1 MLALNNL
8 PKYDNKNMTKILKP
22 WLNVINDYLII
33 ILLTL
38 PVFVEG
44 IELASGRY
52 VCVPVVDCPMSNN
65 KSTPLSKYK
74 HHNVCRVLY
83 SSQKLTNAD
92 GNGKTK
98 TIVTQHKYTRRDYD
112 YVNSECRKTAFK
124 FHSYFSSF
132 LFAQAFILLL
142 VNNVWLVCPMTAS
155 FVNNFYALAEE
166 CYNLPGAQFLP
177 LSQNKQESLTTRESS
192 APIELRP
199 LVASTS
205 SCRRENVSE
214 NTRIAPSTCEGE
226 DFVGVDLATAIAI
239 KTLYDKIRCFTTSV
253 ATSQQTQYVY
263 LVQAVL
269 QVLLTAIFFFLSF
282 WFKDI
287 KGTARCSL
295 DEYFPITDEYF
306 TCSHNLSMLLEQA
319 WLVFLIFLGLLCFVS
334 ILIVSWAVH
343 KVFWRHG
350 YSFKNELNEWN
361 IPSDFEP
368 AKEDLGFLL
377 HLLHAYDKLYSLQ
390 FATYMSEKHH
400 KKYKQVMLNHKWP
413 LEKMEKCFD
422 RDVEFKFPHA
432 ITLRGLSGI
441 PDSFFQ
447 CIRPSPRSIKFVSLY
462 GCGPLEDW
470 NFIEFETFCNLQSLT
485 AANCGLKQIPQ
496 VLLKCTNLIHLAL
509 KNNSIDFI
517 QPGIGNLQQLRWFD
531 ISGNK
536 LKEIDEGAIGKLK
549 NLEEVDIS
557 NNPDMTNMLG
567 ITQLILSGGK
577 LNKLFVSISDH
588 SELSQFLSDDEK
600 KKMFVA

>member
-1 MLALNNL
+1 MRASCRLFYVNN
-8 PKYDNKNMTKILKP
+8 D
-22 WLNVINDYLII
+22 
-33 ILLTL
+33 
-38 PVFVEG
+38 
-44 IELASGRY
+44 
-52 VCVPVVDCPMSNN
+52 
-65 KSTPLSKYK
+65 STPLSKYK

-83 SSQKLTNAD
+83 SSQKLTDAN
-92 GNGKTK
+92 GNGK

-132 LFAQAFILLL
+132 LFGQAFILLL
-142 VNNVWLVCPMTAS
+142 VNNVWSVYPMTAS

-166 CYNLPGAQFLP
+166 CYNLPGAQFPP
-177 LSQNKQESLTTRESS
+177 LSQNKQKSLTTRHSS
-192 APIELRP
+192 APIELR
-199 LVASTS
+199 LLKVTS
-205 SCRRENVSE
+205 SRGRENISE
-214 NTRIAPSTCEGE
+214 NTSIAPSRCEGE
-226 DFVGVDLATAIAI
+226 DFVAVDLATAIAV
-239 KTLYDKIRCFTTSV
+239 KTLHDKIRCFATSV
-253 ATSQQTQYVY
+253 ATSQQIQYVY

-269 QVLLTAIFFFLSF
+269 QVLLTAIFFFLNF

-319 WLVFLIFLGLLCFVS
+319 WLVFLIFLGSLCFVS
-334 ILIVSWAVH
+334 ILIVWWAVR
-343 KVFWRHG
+343 KVYWRHG

-390 FATYMSEKHH
+390 FATYMSEEHH
-400 KKYKQVMLNHKWP
+400 KKYKQVILNHEWP

-422 RDVEFKFPHA
+422 RDTEKLPLA
-432 ITLRGLSGI
+432 ITLSGLSGI

-447 CIRPSPRSIKFVSLY
+447 CIRPAPHTITCVSLY
-462 GCGPLEDW
+462 GCGRLKDW
-470 NFIEFETFCNLQSLT
+470 DFIEFGTFWNLEFLT
-485 AANCGLKQIPQ
+485 ADNCGLKQIPQ
-496 VLLKCTNLIHLAL
+496 VLLKLTNLRKLVL
-509 KNNSIDFI
+509 KNNSIEFI

-536 LKEIDEGAIGKLK
+536 LKEIDEEAIGKLK
-549 NLEEVDIS
+549 NVEEVNIS
-557 NNPDMTNMLG
+557 NNPDMTNMLA
-567 ITQLILSGGK
+567 ITQLILSGRE
-577 LNKLFVSISDH
+577 LNRLFVSRSDH
-588 SELSQFLSDDEK
+588 SELSQFLSDDKKEK
-600 KKMFVA
+600 LFVA